1 MRIVWFASF
10 RNVRIILLRCRHFG
24 ALPTR
29 LSAALAKQNVSKV
42 PETRGA
48 TTRRK
53 IGAIPLAYSFHK
65 TMKNYESDFMSDRVG
80 RLFFRKNS
88 VRLKFST
95 KRRFVINL
103 VQIIVTDLTSYSK
116 MNFDAVKR
124 CQAQLSE
131 VDVLK
136 LLEKLIITFS
146 SHSWVFGINLFLIWV
161 LIKFFE
167 FIWVCCRGSCFSP
180 SLRPLHPSP
189 SPAPAFKLS
198 ASAPIVRANSLSELS
213 SLRPPRAQTPLTR
226 SREARNP
233 PAGFQTLSLSLAPP
247 LSKLVGE
254 GRKQDVWWRI
264 SRWSGPLHHE
274 PRQNGRMAELNRV
287 PLVACSSDE

>member
-1 MRIVWFASF
+1 MLLNTQKVLGNAHCLVASF

-116 MNFDAVKR
+116 MNFDAVKW

-131 VDVLK
+131 VDVLN

-146 SHSWVFGINLFLIWV
+146 SHSRVFGINLFLI
-161 LIKFFE
+161 
-167 FIWVCCRGSCFSP
+167 
-180 SLRPLHPSP
+180 
-189 SPAPAFKLS
+189 
-198 ASAPIVRANSLSELS
+198 
-213 SLRPPRAQTPLTR
+213 
-226 SREARNP
+226 
-233 PAGFQTLSLSLAPP
+233 
-247 LSKLVGE
+247 
-254 GRKQDVWWRI
+254 
-264 SRWSGPLHHE
+264 
-274 PRQNGRMAELNRV
+274 
-287 PLVACSSDE
+287 